1 MADFSTETLQARK
14 WDDIFKILKKKL
26 MSIKNSIF
34 SEAVIQK
41 QMWDKDIP
49 KQSKTEGFH

>member
-1 MADFSTETLQARK
+1 
-14 WDDIFKILKKKL
+14 

-49 KQSKTEGFH
+49 RQSKTEGYH